1 MSRGRR
7 RLRRGVLAELVMV
20 GVSTGK
26 EKKLT
31 TADTHER
38 LQAGVPRA
46 VHEVSGD
53 DKIQFAMWKVAW
65 E

>member
-1 MSRGRR
+1 
-7 RLRRGVLAELVMV
+7 MV

-26 EKKLT
+26 EKKFT
-31 TADTHER
+31 TVDTLER
-38 LQAGVPRA
+38 QQAGVPRA